1 MYCFGNSV
9 SSWFSLVF
17 AVWIWLVVVFAPVFF
32 SICICVG
39 QDNLGG
45 SKLAKTV
52 ARFSGSSGNWRPSIP
67 QNSHLK
73 KYWNKPEIILLGHDS
88 DVLCKTN
95 PTLHSILGEARYW
108 HTKKSKMKIRSS
120 RCQTS
125 TRWAIL
131 NHRISMFWFKRPKY
145 LIIWKLHISLDNA
158 TLLALSP
165 IPILC

>member
-1 MYCFGNSV
+1 MDLFGAQPRIVQEGRKWQYPLAARCTV

-52 ARFSGSSGNWRPSIP
+52 ARFSGSSGNWKPSIS

-95 PTLHSILGEARYW
+95 PTLHSILGEAIYW
-108 HTKKSKMKIRSS
+108 HTKKSEDKDKIQPLPDFSTLTKSESEVRS
-120 RCQTS
+120 R
-125 TRWAIL
+125 
-131 NHRISMFWFKRPKY
+131 
-145 LIIWKLHISLDNA
+145 
-158 TLLALSP
+158 
-165 IPILC
+165 